1 MLTELRHGLSQC
13 DPILS
18 LLLALSRNKDKE
30 IAMLKNLLA
39 AIGLFVVSRK
49 GYEWYTEFQDLKE
62 RAARAEEQ
70 HKSNTSGGDHAPS

>member
-1 MLTELRHGLSQC
+1 
-13 DPILS
+13 
-18 LLLALSRNKDKE
+18 
-30 IAMLKNLLA
+30 MLKNLLA